1 MNEKRLGIY
10 FILLTICLVLTTFT
24 LVYSGSEMFKL
35 RNRVNEIEDVLWEE
49 VDEFDEWARSF
60 I

>member
-10 FILLTICLVLTTFT
+10 FILLTICLALTTFT
-24 LVYSGSEMFKL
+24 LVYAGSEMFKL

>member
-1 MNEKRLGIY
+1 MNEKRLGVY
-10 FILLTICLVLTTFT
+10 FILLTICLALTTFT

-49 VDEFDEWARSF
+49 VDE
-60 I
+60 